1 MQAALSLTLTS
12 ETNVNVEGGKP
23 VMRKAASVQT
33 MGFDLLVPA
42 DKFRQVFHQ
51 LVATGLN
58 SLLDRVFA
66 ELQEKE
72 AEVLVVYQ
80 QELKKEAEE
89 KAKAKAE
96 LEAKA
101 KAEADAKVKAEKE
114 EKAKSKGT

>member
-1 MQAALSLTLTS
+1 
-12 ETNVNVEGGKP
+12 
-23 VMRKAASVQT
+23 

-72 AEVLVVYQ
+72 
-80 QELKKEAEE
+80 QELCKIYQEEQAKEAEA

-101 KAEADAKVKAEKE
+101 KAELEAKAQAE
-114 EKAKSKGT
+114 EKAKSKPKGA